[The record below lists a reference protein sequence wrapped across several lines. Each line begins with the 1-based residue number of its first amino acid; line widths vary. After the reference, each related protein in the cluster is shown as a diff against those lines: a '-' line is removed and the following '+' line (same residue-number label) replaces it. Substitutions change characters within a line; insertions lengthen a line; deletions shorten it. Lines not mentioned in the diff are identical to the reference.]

1 MRFRKSAF
9 RALNIDRVSLI
20 RHDVRM
26 KMQTYTAIIR
36 KDEGWW
42 IGWVEEISGVNSQGR
57 TRSELVKN
65 LRSALREALE
75 MNREE
80 ALALAGD
87 DYEETLLK
95 A

>member
-1 MRFRKSAF
+1 
-9 RALNIDRVSLI
+9 
-20 RHDVRM
+20 M
-26 KMQTYTAIIR
+26 KLQTYNAVIR

-42 IGWVEEISGVNSQGR
+42 IGWVEEIPGVNSQGK
-57 TRSELVKN
+57 TKAELLKN

-80 ALALAGD
+80 ALAFAGD
-87 DYEETLLK
+87 DYEEAPLK